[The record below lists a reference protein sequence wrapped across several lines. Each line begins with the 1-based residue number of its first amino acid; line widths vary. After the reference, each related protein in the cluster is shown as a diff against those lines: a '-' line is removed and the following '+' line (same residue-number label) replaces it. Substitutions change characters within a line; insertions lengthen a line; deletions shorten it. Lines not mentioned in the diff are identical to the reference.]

1 MNVTNNLKLPQYT
14 EEDIFDLQDINK
26 AYDSIDKAYKEVID
40 FKNEIP
46 KTNATAEVIDAR
58 GGKKTL
64 GERLNEFD
72 EQLDNKANKN
82 EVIKKG
88 QGTLND
94 FDEETRRVI
103 QGMEQGEINAVL
115 GQKNVTHENLA
126 NNSVDYTNIRDR
138 INSINLFNKYSNYN
152 IDGAML
158 DANGAIYNLAKN
170 MFVSDYIEVTPGSTL
185 GFFNFTSPINSNLNI
200 VLYDK
205 TKKKLAVHTDVK
217 GSLETTADTYFIRF
231 SNILTNKQTVLV
243 KYGVDIT
250 EYEDFYFKIN
260 GIKIDNTNIEKNTI
274 DYDSIK
280 DGAIKPNKTDFA
292 IYGKNLI
299 DKSKFIDGQQLDN
312 NGNLTSFSAEY
323 RSSLDF
329 LEIAP
334 NTTYTLT
341 GDNIKIGL
349 YNEFKKYIT
358 SSTDA
363 TFTTTN
369 DTRYVRITVHINS
382 KDKAQLELGDSPTS
396 YEPYCLKIP
405 LFKDFNLEQS
415 VSNVKNGLQKVTDDI
430 AELQNISLSEKRIKV
445 SLGNLYPVDTS
456 LTVLESS
463 EKTSTSSLT
472 NPKEI
477 ASIDG
482 DIINPIF
489 RYTNAQIAKAGEIF
503 PRYKYVAS
511 FSVTGNN
518 GVIGGGFF
526 GVEFDIDCKE
536 FELLTLGTG
545 TSYKLAIDDG
555 EGFKYTNANNQ
566 KISEPDGSGYIT
578 KIVFPSKKLRRVRF
592 EVINGIFGGVNIN
605 KTDMLFPISLPKL
618 PLACYTGSSITEGGY
633 PWLVSQILGMD
644 CINAGV
650 GSTGYVNPGLNNRRK
665 YIDRA
670 DNDLI
675 KPNPDLIVIEG
686 GINDSGYE
694 IPEVIAE
701 ADKLY
706 KYIRSNLP
714 NVKLIVIGMYW
725 PRDAHQ
731 PVLDMNKALRE
742 TCLNNQIAFIDLL
755 KGDTVLP
762 NGKLVTENMG
772 AFINGTGNAG
782 EPNGS
787 GNSDV
792 YTSSDKTHPTQ
803 EGKLYISQR
812 IATEIYKIL
821 QYI

>member
-1 MNVTNNLKLPQYT
+1 MADSVRIKRGVKARLPKS
-14 EEDIFDLQDINK
+14 L
-26 AYDSIDKAYKEVID
+26 
-40 FKNEIP
+40 P
-46 KTNATAEVIDAR
+46 
-58 GGKKTL
+58 L
-64 GERLNEFD
+64 GELAFCTDTRELFVGAGEGLPLKKVVDPDVIKEQQKLNA
-72 EQLDNKANKN
+72 QLNTKANKD
-82 EVIKKG
+82 EVVKKG
-88 QGTLND
+88 YGTLND
-94 FDEETRRVI
+94 FDEETRRII
-103 QGMEQGEINAVL
+103 QGMGEGEINAVL
-115 GQKNVTHENLA
+115 GQKNVTYENLA
-126 NNSVDYTNIRDR
+126 NNSVDYNNIRDR
-138 INSINLFNKYSNYN
+138 INSLNLFNKHSNYN
-152 IDGAML
+152 IEGSML
-158 DANGAIYNLAKN
+158 DNNGALYNKAHN
-170 MFVSDYIEVTPGSTL
+170 MFVSDFIEVIPRSIL
-185 GFFNFTSPINSNLNI
+185 GFFNNTSPINSNLNV

-205 TKKKLAVHTDVK
+205 AKKKITVHTNVN
-217 GSLETTADTYFIRF
+217 GSVETTDATYFVRF
-231 SNILTNKQTVLV
+231 SYLLANKQSTLI

-250 EYEDFYFKIN
+250 KYEEFYFKIN
-260 GIKIDNTNIEKNTI
+260 GLKIDNTHIEKNSI
-274 DYDSIK
+274 ECDSIK
-280 DGAIKPNKTDFA
+280 DKAIKASKTDFVVC
-292 IYGKNLI
+292 GKNLI
-299 DKSKFIDGQQLDN
+299 DKSKFIDGQQLDTT
-312 NGNLTSFSAEY
+312 GALVQYSAEY
-323 RSSLDF
+323 RASLDF
-329 LEIAP
+329 FEIEAD
-334 NTTYTLT
+334 TTYTLT
-341 GDNIKIGL
+341 GDNIRIAL
-349 YNEFKKYIT
+349 YNEFKKCLLICDT
-358 SSTDA
+358 K
-363 TFTTTN
+363 TFTTTS
-369 DTRYVRITVHINS
+369 DTKYARITVHINS
-382 KDKAQLELGDSPTS
+382 KDVAQLEKGDSKTN

-405 LFKDFNLEQS
+405 LFKDSDLEQS
-415 VSNVKNGLQKVTDDI
+415 VLNVKNELQKVTNDI
-430 AELQNISLSEKRIKV
+430 TELQNAPLPEKRIEV
-445 SLGNLYPVDTS
+445 ALGNLYPVDTN
-456 LTVLESS
+456 LTVS
-463 EKTSTSSLT
+463 EISQKTSTSSLT
-472 NPKEI
+472 NPKKI
-477 ASIDG
+477 DSIVG